1 MRVQKVEG
9 IGFLSSDHRQWGATV
24 EGEGARFRV
33 WAPAC
38 QSVEVEWL
46 CGSTISHAALVADSH
61 GYYSGLVPGVKAG
74 DRYRF
79 RLNGNHSRPDP
90 ASRFQPETVHGWSQV
105 IDGSRFLWRDQAW
118 RGVHKDRLIIYE
130 LHVGTFTNEGTFAA
144 AMERLPELL
153 ELGITAIE
161 LMPVAESAG
170 RWNWGYDG
178 VHLFAVRNTFGD
190 PDSMRAF
197 VDECHQLGIAVIL
210 DVVYNHPGPEGN
222 YLAEFGGY
230 FSDRHGTP
238 WGPAYNYDGDQSRHV
253 RDFILANVT
262 YWLEE
267 FHLDGLRL
275 DAVHFMFDDSRPSI
289 LTELTRTV
297 DCLQQRLGRRLYVIG
312 ETNVHDVHALSAREQ
327 EGIGM
332 DAIWC
337 DDFMHSILSI
347 AMPHPPLTHR
357 NYFGAPDLAE
367 VLEHGYLYHGADFQ
381 RVTHRTPELRPDYGS
396 LVIGLQNHDSVGNH
410 PRGLRL
416 HQFSSVAFQRAAAA
430 LVLLHPAIPLLFMG
444 EEFASPHPFLF
455 FVDFTDDYLRK
466 IIADSRAL
474 EYTQHDWQ
482 EAISPVDD
490 RAFNHSRCGEIAE
503 GDMGVW
509 KWYQSLLALRKTWQ
523 QESILDQHHLQV
535 GWQRTSD
542 LFMMHYE
549 TRSSEPAFV
558 VARLVGPD
566 TQVDPLVMK
575 LEGQLLLHSDAAEF
589 GGSIDQ
595 AASTQ
600 EGSVVLHAN
609 QAMAGRGRLE
619 AYST

>member
-1 MRVQKVEG
+1 M
-9 IGFLSSDHRQWGATV
+9 SNDHRQWGANV
-24 EGEGARFRV
+24 EGDSTRFRV
-33 WAPAC
+33 WASAC
-38 QSVEVEWL
+38 KTVDVEWL
-46 CGSTISHAALVADSH
+46 SDGQVARRALVPDSH
-61 GYYSGLVPGVKAG
+61 GFFTGVVDGVKAG
-74 DRYRF
+74 DWYRF
-79 RLNGNHSRPDP
+79 RLSGDLSRPDP
-90 ASRFQPETVHGWSQV
+90 ATRRQPESVHGWSQV
-105 IDGSRFLWRDQAW
+105 VDGSEYVWNDTAW
-118 RGVHKDRLIIYE
+118 RGLPKDRLIIYE
-130 LHVGTFTNEGTFAA
+130 LHVGSFTPEGTFEAA
-144 AMERLPELL
+144 IKRLPELVA
-153 ELGITAIE
+153 LGITAVE
-161 LMPVAESAG
+161 LMPVADSAG

-178 VHLFAVRNTFGD
+178 VHLFAVRSTFGD
-190 PDSMRAF
+190 PDAMRAF
-197 VDECHQLGIAVIL
+197 VDACHQAGVAVLL

-222 YLAEFGGY
+222 YLAEYGAY

-238 WGPAYNYDGDQSRHV
+238 WGPAYNFDGADSRHV
-253 RDFILANVT
+253 RDFILANVS

-289 LTELTRTV
+289 LAELTRTV
-297 DCLQQRLGRRLYVIG
+297 ACLQQRLGRLLYVIG
-312 ETNVHDVHALSAREQ
+312 ETNVHDVNALSAREQ

-381 RVTHRTPELRPDYGS
+381 RVTERTPELRPDYGS

-430 LVLLHPAIPLLFMG
+430 LVLLHPAIPLIFMG
-444 EEFASPHPFLF
+444 EEFASPNPFLF
-455 FVDFTDDYLRK
+455 FVDFTDEYLRK

-482 EAISPVDD
+482 EAISPVDE
-490 RAFNHSRCGEIAE
+490 RAFRHSQCGELTA
-503 GDMGVW
+503 GDGGVW
-509 KWYQSLLALRKTWQ
+509 KWYQTLLALRKQWRDAGM
-523 QESILDQHHLQV
+523 LDQRFLKV

-542 LFMMHYE
+542 LFFMQYE
-549 TRSSEPAFV
+549 GPTSDPLFV

-566 TQVDPLVMK
+566 AHVDPLVLKMEGK
-575 LEGQLLLHSDAAEF
+575 LLFHSDDREF
-589 GGSIDQ
+589 GGSTD
-595 AASTQ
+595 ASQ
-600 EGSVVLHAN
+600 FPAHAIHLHAN
-609 QAMAGRGRLE
+609 QAAIGRGRL
-619 AYST
+619 AS